1 MGPLKMVLL
10 DSVSAVIYPLLGG
23 RQSEGELGHCLCQ
36 EAAELSAH
44 QEEPLPPVCVVLGMG
59 AGAGLMWM

>member
-1 MGPLKMVLL
+1 MVLL

-23 RQSEGELGHCLCQ
+23 RQSEGELVCQ

-44 QEEPLPPVCVVLGMG
+44 HEEPLPPCVLCLEWVLGQE
-59 AGAGLMWM
+59 